1 MKITKRIVVW
11 GALVAAV
18 AMFESCP
25 ANSLLQSIQEK
36 VNTTYNDSQDVASPI
51 FSPSA
56 GTYQQDTSVTI
67 ISANGATIYY
77 TLTQGST
84 GTTPTTSSTK
94 YTGPILVNGNDTTD
108 TIEAIAVSNGVSS
121 KVALA
126 TYSINYNSVST
137 LTMNPSP
144 GPVLS
149 TQQITITC
157 PSPSGVTIYYT
168 TDSSDPATSSTR
180 QTYGGP
186 ISLVGNVATE
196 TITAIGEKTGYT
208 NSQEILQTYTI
219 QYQLTV
225 DAGTGGT
232 TNPSGSTNVTY
243 GAQTTISAT
252 QNSGYQFKNWTV
264 LSGNPS
270 FGNANNAS
278 TSVTLTGNAT
288 VQANFSLLQ
297 YSLTVNAGSGGTITT
312 PASSPTTVNYGAA
325 TNIVATPNVGY
336 EFVNW
341 TVILGSGVSFGNQT
355 SSSTTVTLTGGA
367 STIQANFQRIPG
379 EYILTIN
386 STYGGSTSP
395 SGQVAVP
402 PIIGLYETYVTATP
416 NTGCGFTTWSVLS
429 GSATFKS
436 GATSAST
443 WVVLSSDATIEAH
456 FAAY

>member
-208 NSQEILQTYTI
+208 NSQEFSNLHHPVPT
-219 QYQLTV
+219 
-225 DAGTGGT
+225 D
-232 TNPSGSTNVTY
+232 SRR
-243 GAQTTISAT
+243 
-252 QNSGYQFKNWTV
+252 
-264 LSGNPS
+264 GNRR
-270 FGNANNAS
+270 NN
-278 TSVTLTGNAT
+278 
-288 VQANFSLLQ
+288 
-297 YSLTVNAGSGGTITT
+297 
-312 PASSPTTVNYGAA
+312 
-325 TNIVATPNVGY
+325 
-336 EFVNW
+336 
-341 TVILGSGVSFGNQT
+341 
-355 SSSTTVTLTGGA
+355 
-367 STIQANFQRIPG
+367 
-379 EYILTIN
+379 
-386 STYGGSTSP
+386 
-395 SGQVAVP
+395 
-402 PIIGLYETYVTATP
+402 
-416 NTGCGFTTWSVLS
+416 
-429 GSATFKS
+429 
-436 GATSAST
+436 
-443 WVVLSSDATIEAH
+443 
-456 FAAY
+456 